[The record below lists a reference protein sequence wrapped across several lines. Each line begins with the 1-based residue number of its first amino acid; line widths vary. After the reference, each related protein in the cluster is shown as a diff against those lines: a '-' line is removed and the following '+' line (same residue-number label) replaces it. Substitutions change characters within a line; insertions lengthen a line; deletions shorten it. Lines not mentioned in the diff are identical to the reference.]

1 MFKLIEDPMTLF
13 STAITW
19 ILHTFIDKPHTLFV
33 VLLYAVLMSVN
44 GLEVTYDI
52 TTFNGWELL
61 TTLPYNASA
70 VTPFKII
77 TDSGKCHAATPC
89 IQVTGAEG
97 LYDVWIQRDV
107 LAEGWSNMMLMYDLH
122 TMSLDIETD
131 EHAFVAAICDGGGE
145 IRYRTPSVSDM
156 ANFTGALDLSSQ
168 ICNVLTIRI
177 GGYMNGGW
185 DFVWIQSVKIEYA
198 TSSPTLSPT
207 AYPTN
212 GPSTYPSGPPSV
224 SPSRSPSRNPSFPSS
239 EPSRSPTPKPT
250 AQPSSSPS
258 ADPTTHPTA
267 NPSLNPSIHPTTQP
281 SKYPSANPSTYPTVS
296 PSDQPTNT
304 PTLNP
309 SIPPTHLP
317 TVNPSVSPTNNPTA
331 TPSDIPSVH
340 PTSTPS
346 QPTTFPTRSPS
357 YDPSR
362 NPTMFPTKSPSFN
375 PTAAP
380 TSNPTLNPS
389 GDPTKLPT
397 RSPTKSPSSDPTVGP
412 TSDPS
417 RDPTTFPTSAPSD
430 PTSDPTSHPSGNPT
444 MFPTKAPSSNPTTFP
459 TRAPSTPSQPP
470 SLASIDPTVLP
481 TRTPSNNPTLT
492 STVPTMTP
500 TKTPTYATPVITAC
514 SYGTLRFCYY
524 VDIAPVPGIV
534 QSRLISIQ
542 DVDRTNSVSTFYD
555 IYVTPTTHHCVDPS
569 VTVTYESIDYDSGG
583 ISEGFGV
590 IRPDGT
596 TIITCSSTNACGSF
610 ASCVT
615 NQNVG
620 ITMLPADESNLL
632 VTLSV
637 AYQVDDF
644 CTGSPSYHNYVI
656 NARLTIFCS
665 DATAPPT
672 TDPTVLT
679 VSPTHAPSAAPTL
692 APSSAPT
699 YPTNAPTSTPTDT
712 TEYPTVNPTADPTQ
726 PTTNPSNIPTINPT
740 SRAPSLTPTAA
751 PSDSPTQPGLEWIVL
766 DTALSPQ
773 WQSAIGLYRNNVWL
787 VGGLDNTKSKLVEFD
802 IYANTH
808 VDVSNALPSGFRFYT
823 KSYCQIGDIL
833 YLYPYSKST
842 QYIWTFDLNSTSFS
856 SAAIPVH
863 NTGIWWLA
871 LCSFGTRFLLQ
882 VGGRSEYGSMPP
894 VDDFSIYDL
903 FNNEWITGPELT
915 NPIRSSSCIVVNNGL
930 YIVGG
935 SDAANDPLDTVIT
948 MDLTYIGDNLGFNDW
963 IYLND
968 KLRIPKSNVALINH
982 NDNIYVIG
990 GYSTDI
996 AWTSDVEVIDTTT
1009 GSIYFDS
1016 NLISPGA
1023 TQILSA
1029 KLVDDR
1035 LFVFMD
1041 TMVPVQYAL
1050 VPSLAPTQQPSVA
1063 PSIAPS
1069 GDPTTDPSIHP
1080 TKYPS
1085 EVPTVDTTSRAPSR
1099 THTAAPSH
1107 SPTQSTIQPTT
1118 AQPTTGAPTVMTSD
1132 PTTDPS
1138 GDSTTS
1144 PIRSPS
1150 SVPSQLPSLTPTDN
1164 PVPAPSISAFG
1175 TEVCVHLDPNT
1186 NNNAGFEKLMISP
1199 PQSMAEH
1206 YFQFTVSLIDS
1217 QNRDGAAIVLLSE
1230 WSNYTKWQ
1238 IILGHG
1244 ENDYHI
1250 RQLKYDPDV
1259 PGYATYVGERIYNG
1273 DVFRTG
1279 MTASFWISW
1288 DNGIMKIG
1296 GGDIVLQDEY
1306 LSWGTVDVVEYI
1318 WLATYHSDTACYV
1331 YDENASSLA
1340 PSIPSQPPTGSTS
1353 FVPSKNPTD
1362 DPFIDP
1368 TIGPSIDPTADPTI
1382 DPTIGPSI
1390 DPTTDPTVDP
1400 TIDPTTDPTV
1410 DPTIDPTADP
1420 TIDPTIGP
1428 S

>member
-430 PTSDPTSHPSGNPT
+430 PTSHPSGNPT

-712 TEYPTVNPTADPTQ
+712 TEYPTVNPTADP
-726 PTTNPSNIPTINPT
+726 
-740 SRAPSLTPTAA
+740 
-751 PSDSPTQPGLEWIVL
+751 
-766 DTALSPQ
+766 
-773 WQSAIGLYRNNVWL
+773 
-787 VGGLDNTKSKLVEFD
+787 
-802 IYANTH
+802 
-808 VDVSNALPSGFRFYT
+808 
-823 KSYCQIGDIL
+823 
-833 YLYPYSKST
+833 
-842 QYIWTFDLNSTSFS
+842 
-856 SAAIPVH
+856 
-863 NTGIWWLA
+863 
-871 LCSFGTRFLLQ
+871 
-882 VGGRSEYGSMPP
+882 
-894 VDDFSIYDL
+894 
-903 FNNEWITGPELT
+903 
-915 NPIRSSSCIVVNNGL
+915 
-930 YIVGG
+930 
-935 SDAANDPLDTVIT
+935 
-948 MDLTYIGDNLGFNDW
+948 
-963 IYLND
+963 
-968 KLRIPKSNVALINH
+968 
-982 NDNIYVIG
+982 
-990 GYSTDI
+990 
-996 AWTSDVEVIDTTT
+996 
-1009 GSIYFDS
+1009 
-1016 NLISPGA
+1016 
-1023 TQILSA
+1023 
-1029 KLVDDR
+1029 
-1035 LFVFMD
+1035 
-1041 TMVPVQYAL
+1041 
-1050 VPSLAPTQQPSVA
+1050 
-1063 PSIAPS
+1063 
-1069 GDPTTDPSIHP
+1069 
-1080 TKYPS
+1080 
-1085 EVPTVDTTSRAPSR
+1085 
-1099 THTAAPSH
+1099 
-1107 SPTQSTIQPTT
+1107 
-1118 AQPTTGAPTVMTSD
+1118 
-1132 PTTDPS
+1132 S

-1250 RQLKYDPDV
+1250 RQMKYDPDV
-1259 PGYATYVGERIYNG
+1259 SGYATYVGERIYNG

-1368 TIGPSIDPTADPTI
+1368 TIGPSI
-1382 DPTIGPSI
+1382 
-1390 DPTTDPTVDP
+1390 
-1400 TIDPTTDPTV
+1400 
-1410 DPTIDPTADP
+1410 
-1420 TIDPTIGP
+1420 
-1428 S
+1428 